1 MLNSNLGHI
10 AGYNTVGGTRVTT
23 IRYVDINNYFYYI
36 ELNSNELP
44 SGYKLAQFPM
54 ILATF
59 NSSAA
64 TYPIL
69 YADRA
74 GDNTIRVVFG
84 GTITGALTIT
94 VQYTIVPA

>member
-1 MLNSNLGHI
+1 M
-10 AGYNTVGGTRVTT
+10 GYSLDGGVRVTT
-23 IRYVDINNYFYYI
+23 IRYVEINNYFYYI

-44 SGYKLAQFPM
+44 SGYKLAEFPM

-59 NSSAA
+59 NSSVAN
-64 TYPIL
+64 YPIL

-74 GDNTIRVVFG
+74 DDNTIRVVFG
-84 GTITGALTIT
+84 GTITGSLTIA

>member
-1 MLNSNLGHI
+1 
-10 AGYNTVGGTRVTT
+10 
-23 IRYVDINNYFYYI
+23 
-36 ELNSNELP
+36 
-44 SGYKLAQFPM
+44 M

-64 TYPIL
+64 SYPIL
-69 YADRA
+69 YADRT

-84 GTITGALTIT
+84 GTITGSLTIT